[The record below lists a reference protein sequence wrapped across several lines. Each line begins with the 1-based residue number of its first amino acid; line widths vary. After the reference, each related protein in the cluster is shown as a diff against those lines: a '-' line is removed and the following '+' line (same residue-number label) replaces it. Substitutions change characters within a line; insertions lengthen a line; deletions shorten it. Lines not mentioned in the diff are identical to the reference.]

1 MYDEMLNEKYKEV
14 QILEKQIYD
23 QGQIAIDEVK
33 TKQNLNSALALINSI
48 IDTRELNKKQV
59 LLLVDKIIV
68 HEDISIDFYLKE
80 SRTVTNLINMV
91 LKEYIE
97 KYNKK
102 NRECEINR
110 IPFKIYVSSPSGS
123 SSSSAPEY
131 LSVVFK

>member
-48 IDTRELNKKQV
+48 IDTRELTKKQV

-68 HEDISIDFYLKE
+68 HEDTSINFYLKE
-80 SRTVTNLINMV
+80 SHTVTNLINMV

-97 KYNKK
+97 KYSKK
-102 NRECEINR
+102 IGNAKLIAP
-110 IPFKIYVSSPSGS
+110 PFKIYVSSPSGS

>member
-48 IDTRELNKKQV
+48 IDTRELTKKQV

-68 HEDISIDFYLKE
+68 HEDTSIDFYLKE
-80 SRTVTNLINMV
+80 SRTVTNLINIV
-91 LKEYIE
+91 LKENIE

-102 NRECEINR
+102 IGNAKLIAPPLKFTFLPLRDLRHLRLQR
-110 IPFKIYVSSPSGS
+110 I
-123 SSSSAPEY
+123 Y
-131 LSVVFK
+131 L